1 MSHPTPEEIY
11 DNEFDEYAT
20 EDCQICNPDLL
31 GMVIVCPD
39 DMCRGGKVAG
49 NLMTRVATAS
59 AQTAKGRAYKYA
71 SPS

>member
-20 EDCQICNPDLL
+20 EDCQTCNPDLL

-39 DMCRGGKVAG
+39 DMCRGGEG
-49 NLMTRVATAS
+49 CGEFDDPSCYRVCPDCKGAS
-59 AQTAKGRAYKYA
+59 L
-71 SPS
+71 